1 MPRSPWLKSR
11 PLQLAA
17 AAAVVG
23 AMSFWFAHRYLRAQ
37 ERAVQQRVAS
47 EYQTRDVVVAAT
59 NVPAGSALE
68 PAMLA
73 RRSVPERFLP
83 SDAYAAG
90 LASTVVGRRAQ
101 RSLRS
106 GEPVT
111 ASSVEAGS
119 APMLSTLIEPGLR
132 AITIPVD
139 ESSAAAGL
147 LAPGDL
153 VDLLLVTR
161 DASSASAEAAV
172 HPLLQAVRVV
182 ATGRQTRRNGA
193 AQGVDAA
200 GLPINAD
207 TDSSYATLTLHV
219 RPEDA
224 ARILLAQR
232 IGELAVLLRTGA
244 DTSTAAMPSLASD
257 ALLGRAGRGAAH
269 SRSRAVAVE
278 FIIGGV
284 GAAAART
291 RRMAMLQPGAGET
304 P

>member
-1 MPRSPWLKSR
+1 MPRTPWLKSR

-73 RRSVPERFLP
+73 RRSIPERYLP
-83 SDAYAAG
+83 SDTYAAG
-90 LASTVVGRRAQ
+90 LAATVVGRRLQ

-111 ASSVEAGS
+111 VSSVETGS
-119 APMLSTLIEPGLR
+119 TPMLSTLIEPGLR
-132 AITIPVD
+132 AITIQVD

-161 DASSASAEAAV
+161 DASSVSAEAAV

-182 ATGRQTRRNGA
+182 ATGRQTRRIGA
-193 AQGVDAA
+193 AQAVDAA
-200 GLPINAD
+200 GLPINAEA
-207 TDSSYATLTLHV
+207 DSSYATLTLHV

-224 ARILLAQR
+224 ARILLAQH
-232 IGELAVLLRTGA
+232 IGELAVLLRTAA
-244 DTSTAAMPSLASD
+244 DTSTAAMPPLASD
-257 ALLGRAGRGAAH
+257 ALLGSAGRSVAH
-269 SRSRAVAVE
+269 SRSRPVAVE

-291 RRMAMLQPGAGET
+291 RRMAMLRPGAGDA